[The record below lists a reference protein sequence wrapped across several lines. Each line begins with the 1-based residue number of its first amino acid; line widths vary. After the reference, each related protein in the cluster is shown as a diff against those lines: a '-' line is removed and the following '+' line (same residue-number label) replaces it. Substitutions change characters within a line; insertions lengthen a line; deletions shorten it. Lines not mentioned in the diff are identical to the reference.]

1 MNNETTKNL
10 VSNTIQVNGM
20 LSVSLAT
27 TVALQAYDKVLEVV
41 SQETNQIDT
50 ILKNGRDIFY
60 QSKGMRSIKISDK
73 RHRLWEKKRTLDN
86 IYYKVATLRYNLRIE
101 LK

>member
-20 LSVSLAT
+20 LTVSIAT

-41 SQETNQIDT
+41 NQELNQIDT
-50 ILKNGRDIFY
+50 IISNGREICE
-60 QSKGMRSIKISDK
+60 QSTGIRSIRMFDRRNAIWK
-73 RHRLWEKKRTLDN
+73 KKRALED
-86 IYYKVATLRYNLRIE
+86 IYYKVAELRYNLRIE
-101 LK
+101 VK

>member
-20 LSVSLAT
+20 LTVSIAT

-41 SQETNQIDT
+41 SQEMNQIET
-50 ILKNGRDIFY
+50 ILGNGREICE
-60 QSKGMRSIKISDK
+60 QSKGTRSIRMFD
-73 RHRLWEKKRTLDN
+73 RRNQLWKKKRALED
-86 IYYKVATLRYNLRIE
+86 IYFKVATLRYNLRIE
-101 LK
+101 VK